1 MMARKQYRDSS
12 TIPTKRR
19 RGQISKPKEKT
30 YSTVCLNKEGC
41 MVGLFAQIEAFL
53 LTFLLGMIAGLIF
66 HYYQSTIH
74 NLRMSRYV
82 LYLMDFILWII
93 MIIVI
98 AAALFL
104 INLGE
109 IRVYVFIALVAGGAV
124 YYKCLARYMQ
134 RPILFLGG
142 ATAFM

>member
-1 MMARKQYRDSS
+1 
-12 TIPTKRR
+12 
-19 RGQISKPKEKT
+19 
-30 YSTVCLNKEGC
+30 

-74 NLRMSRYV
+74 NLRIGRYI

-104 INLGE
+104 INQGE

-124 YYKCLARYMQ
+124 YYKCLAQYMQ
-134 RPILFLGG
+134 RPILSLGR
-142 ATAFM
+142 ATVFMFQAIFSGLAKPIVFAGTWLRAQWQKCKRPPPIDDDTSDD

>member
-1 MMARKQYRDSS
+1 
-12 TIPTKRR
+12 
-19 RGQISKPKEKT
+19 
-30 YSTVCLNKEGC
+30 

-134 RPILFLGG
+134 RPILFLGR
-142 ATAFM
+142 ATAFMFQAIFSGLAKPLVSAGTWLRAQFQKRKRPPPIDDTAND

>member
-1 MMARKQYRDSS
+1 M
-12 TIPTKRR
+12 
-19 RGQISKPKEKT
+19 
-30 YSTVCLNKEGC
+30 
-41 MVGLFAQIEAFL
+41 GLFAQIEAFL

-74 NLRMSRYV
+74 KLRIGRYV
-82 LYLMDFILWII
+82 LYLMDFILWMI

-104 INLGE
+104 INQGE

-124 YYKCLARYMQ
+124 YYKCLAQYMQ
-134 RPILFLGG
+134 QPILFLGK
-142 ATAFM
+142 ATASVFQAIFSGLAKPLVLANSWLRDQCKKWKRPPPVDDD

>member
-1 MMARKQYRDSS
+1 M
-12 TIPTKRR
+12 
-19 RGQISKPKEKT
+19 
-30 YSTVCLNKEGC
+30 
-41 MVGLFAQIEAFL
+41 GLFAQIEAFMF
-53 LTFLLGMIAGLIF
+53 TFLVGIIAGLIF

-74 NLRMSRYV
+74 NLRIGRYV

-104 INLGE
+104 INQGE

-124 YYKCLARYMQ
+124 YYKCLAQYMQ
-134 RPILFLGG
+134 RPILFLGR
-142 ATAFM
+142 ATASVFQAIFSGLAKPLVLAGTWLGDRYKKWKRPPPIDDTSND